1 MLSEQQIASLEQ
13 PLDQERVKYR
23 RQAGRH
29 ISYLE
34 GYDVIDRANAIFGFE
49 GWSYAVLDTAFV
61 RMGEVGF
68 YQATVRVWVGGAER
82 TDVGVGDVAFPR
94 DRGLDGATADAYG
107 TALKGAVTDGLKR
120 ALRTFGN
127 QFGNSLYDKDDPSNA
142 VVVDTHDLPSVDK
155 RSQHGVVPPT
165 RLVPPTDDSPACAGC
180 GGTMALRSGT
190 TRDGRPYTAWFCD
203 AKCGQKPVWVND
215 RKAS

>member
-1 MLSEQQIASLEQ
+1 VFTEQQIVELGQ
-13 PLDQERVKYR
+13 PLEQERVKYR
-23 RQAGRH
+23 RQAGRQ

-34 GYDVIDRANAIFGFE
+34 GYDVIDRANAIFGFD

-61 RMGEVGF
+61 RMGEVAF
-68 YQATVRVWVGGAER
+68 YQATVRVWIGNAER

-94 DRGLDGATADAYG
+94 DRGLDGANADAYG

-120 ALRTFGN
+120 ALRTFGG
-127 QFGNSLYDKDDPSNA
+127 QFGNSLYDKDDPSNTLA
-142 VVVDTHDLPSVDK
+142 MESHDTFNADK
-155 RSQHGVVPPT
+155 RGTNGVSGSA
-165 RLVPPTDDSPACAGC
+165 RLVQETDDSPACAGC